1 MHLNPSL
8 YYTKSSLGWTL
19 MLFQKPYYHASLM
32 MSSWYHLIHVIHS
45 LSATRTISPRHLLLL
60 NTHVIRH
67 VTFSPTTFYH
77 ISLQPRQHHT
87 TKLQFRPYTLYIYN
101 CTPTLSLF
109 PFWPMYFYK
118 LHFWLLIFLIIS
130 NLLLFFWK
138 LQFCPNIFEYYSF
151 TPNKK
156 N

>member
-1 MHLNPSL
+1 MNGQDLTESLLYWRGSSLEKEGIDNEVRKGIGVSLSL
-8 YYTKSSLGWTL
+8 YYTKGSLGWTL

-32 MSSWYHLIHVIHS
+32 MSSWHHLIHDIHS
-45 LSATRTISPRHLLLL
+45 LSATCTISPRHLLHL

-109 PFWPMYFYK
+109 PFW
-118 LHFWLLIFLIIS
+118 
-130 NLLLFFWK
+130 
-138 LQFCPNIFEYYSF
+138 
-151 TPNKK
+151 
-156 N
+156 